1 MTIQTIYQRTLHYA
15 ALKHGDQKVPGS
27 DIPYVVHLSN
37 VCMEV
42 IFAAMH
48 TDDFDLEFAVQ
59 VALLH
64 DVLEDTPTQETELE
78 ALFGTAVTAGVKALT
93 KNENLPKEEQMPDS
107 LRRIKVQP
115 KEIWSIKLADR
126 ITNLQPPPNYWTAE
140 KIANYRQEAM
150 LIYKELHEGNTYLAE
165 RLWNEIEKYQ

>member
-1 MTIQTIYQRTLHYA
+1 MYLSRAKIVNRVVHYILYYA

-27 DIPYVVHLSN
+27 DIPYVVHLS
-37 VCMEV
+37 
-42 IFAAMH
+42 
-48 TDDFDLEFAVQ
+48 
-59 VALLH
+59 
-64 DVLEDTPTQETELE
+64 
-78 ALFGTAVTAGVKALT
+78 
-93 KNENLPKEEQMPDS
+93 
-107 LRRIKVQP
+107 
-115 KEIWSIKLADR
+115 DR